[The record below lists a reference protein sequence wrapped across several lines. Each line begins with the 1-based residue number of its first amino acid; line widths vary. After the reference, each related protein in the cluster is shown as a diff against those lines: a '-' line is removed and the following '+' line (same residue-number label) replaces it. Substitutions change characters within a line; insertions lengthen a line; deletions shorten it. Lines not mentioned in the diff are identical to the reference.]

1 MTKHKTATG
10 SSKKPLVPEYLTP
23 EPQGSVTAEN
33 VPDPTTVVALIGQE
47 QRLMNLWVEGGTRA
61 LAEILEVP
69 EDVLAKR
76 WNRIK
81 NHSSFI
87 DGYLPMEARV
97 RCLPPLEPIV
107 EALEKYTHKTFS
119 DLDYTERDTLIMMPR
134 PDLGWV
140 SLAEYA
146 RINESYRYLEVAGVV
161 IKKYCDYKKLP
172 RYDLDPEISK
182 SYQVLPGTVF
192 SRYTGKTLRF
202 GRKYR
207 EAHKHLLAYPR
218 TSARTHRVVWNK
230 PETYEG
236 EKYYPV
242 EAIRGFTQPYGKDD
256 WKVLA
261 GEQGGYVKEY
271 DNLEPYSWV
280 ADTAHVKGKV
290 SDGSLVAG
298 NAYIGEYTTV
308 LARSIISGDVRI
320 NRKTKVAG
328 SNITGEVTI
337 GTKPTLSGEELT
349 LYYATV
355 DGKVTIDDNVKCIAQ
370 ATISGD
376 IEINGDLTIANNI
389 SLTGSMTV
397 NSTGGYELYDSLKGE
412 LDHKGNKPVFELR
425 NGSDRRQHRSM
436 GYYQQKPP
444 VD

>member
-1 MTKHKTATG
+1 MPKQKTSTG
-10 SSKKPLVPEYLTP
+10 SSKKPLAPEYLTP
-23 EPQGSVTAEN
+23 EPEGTVTAET

-81 NHSSFI
+81 NHSNFI

-97 RCLPPLEPIV
+97 RYLPPLEPIV
-107 EALEKYTHKTFS
+107 EALEKYTHKTFR
-119 DLDYTERDTLIMMPR
+119 DLNYTERDTLIMMPR

-161 IKKYCDYKKLP
+161 IKKYYDYKKPP

-218 TSARTHRVVWNK
+218 PATRTHRVLWDK
-230 PETYEG
+230 PEAYEG
-236 EKYYPV
+236 ETYYPV
-242 EAIRGFTQPYGKDD
+242 EAIRGFSEPYTDD
-256 WKVLA
+256 GWKVRA
-261 GEQGGYVKEY
+261 GERGGYVKEY
-271 DNLEPYSWV
+271 DSIQRFSWV
-280 ADTAHVKGKV
+280 ADSAHVKGKV
-290 SDGSLVAG
+290 DTGSLVAG
-298 NAYIGEYTTV
+298 NVYIDEDI
-308 LARSIISGDVRI
+308 LIRSHSIISGDVQL
-320 NRKTKVAG
+320 NRRVKATG
-328 SNITGEVTI
+328 SKITGEVTI
-337 GTKPTLSGEELT
+337 GTEGTTCREELV
-349 LYYATV
+349 LYNATIG
-355 DGKVTIDDNVKCIAQ
+355 GKVAIDDNVKCIAR
-370 ATISGD
+370 ATVSGD
-376 IEINGDLTIANNI
+376 IELNGNLTVAGHI
-389 SLTGSMTV
+389 SLTGAMV
-397 NSTGGYELYDSLKGE
+397 INSTGGYELYDSIEGK
-412 LDHKGNKPVFELR
+412 LDHKGNKPVYEFH
-425 NGSDRRQHRSM
+425 GVS
-436 GYYQQKPP
+436 GK
-444 VD
+444 

>member
-10 SSKKPLVPEYLTP
+10 SSKKPLVPVCLTP

-33 VPDPTTVVALIGQE
+33 VPDPKTVVALIGQE

-81 NHSSFI
+81 NHSNFV

-97 RCLPPLEPIV
+97 RCLPPLESVV
-107 EALEKYTHKTFS
+107 EALETYAHETFR
-119 DLDYTERDTLIMMPR
+119 DLDYTDVMMPR

-161 IKKYCDYKKLP
+161 INKYYDYKKPP
-172 RYDLDPEISK
+172 RYDLDPGISK

-207 EAHKHLLAYPR
+207 EAHKYLLAYPR
-218 TSARTHRVVWNK
+218 TSARTHRVVWDK

-242 EAIRGFTQPYGKDD
+242 EAIHDFTQPYGKDD
-256 WKVLA
+256 WKVRA

-298 NAYIGEYTTV
+298 NAYICEYTTI

-337 GTKPTLSGEELT
+337 GTKPTLSSGELT

-412 LDHKGNKPVFELR
+412 LDHKGNKPVFELH
-425 NGSDRRQHRSM
+425 NGSDRRFHRSM
-436 GYYQQKPP
+436 GLYQQKPP

>member
-1 MTKHKTATG
+1 MTKHKTTTG
-10 SSKKPLVPEYLTP
+10 SSKKPLVPVRLTP
-23 EPQGSVTAEN
+23 EPQGSVTAKN
-33 VPDPTTVVALIGQE
+33 VPDPKTVVALIGQE

-81 NHSSFI
+81 NHPNFI
-87 DGYLPMEARV
+87 DGYLPMQARV

-107 EALEKYTHKTFS
+107 EALEKYAHETFR
-119 DLDYTERDTLIMMPR
+119 DLDYTEIMMPR

-161 IKKYCDYKKLP
+161 IKKYYDYKKPP
-172 RYDLDPEISK
+172 RYDLDPGISK

-218 TSARTHRVVWNK
+218 TSARTHRVVWDK

-236 EKYYPV
+236 EKYYPI
-242 EAIRGFTQPYGKDD
+242 EAIHAFTQPYGKDD

-328 SNITGEVTI
+328 SNIKGEVTI

-355 DGKVTIDDNVKCIAQ
+355 DGKVTIDDNVTCIAQ

-397 NSTGGYELYDSLKGE
+397 NSTGGYELYDSLEGK
-412 LDHKGNKPVFELR
+412 LDHKGNKPVYEFH
-425 NGSDRRQHRSM
+425 GSS
-436 GYYQQKPP
+436 GK
-444 VD
+444 